1 MATSAETRSR
11 KPNCVTSESITI
23 PAPKGEICVTSI
35 STGYTAFRGR
45 RALAPATLACM
56 GIVFGD
62 IGTSPLYTLQ
72 VAVKAASPGGAISP
86 EAVIGIVSLIFWS
99 LIIVISIKYATLI
112 MRASNHGEGGIL
124 APLALISP
132 QHAKRGGWRAAM
144 VIVGLI
150 GATLL
155 YGDGTITPCRT
166 AHIDRTGRY
175 RKTRR

>member
-1 MATSAETRSR
+1 MR
-11 KPNCVTSESITI
+11 KDSVNI
-23 PAPKGEICVTSI
+23 I
-35 STGYTAFRGR
+35 STAGPAFKGR
-45 RALAPATLACM
+45 RALAPAALACM

-72 VAVKAASPGGAISP
+72 VAVKAASPSGVISP

-124 APLALISP
+124 ALRALISP

-155 YGDGTITPCRT
+155 YGDGTSSPCRT
-166 AHIDRTGRY
+166 AHIDRTGGY
-175 RKTRR
+175 RTTRRARCHTWRCGCR